1 MSSGCLP
8 LLCVVVPGWCSRDV
22 AALRASPCSR
32 VRTACFGGTR
42 SPAQHRGGLCRCWCD
57 RLGGGRP
64 PSGEAWAQH
73 WTPSILW
80 RLLTHHVFSW
90 CSLQRGLGPHSGRV
104 PLLCAWLHALLCS
117 APRHPLG
124 CHATGAGRLC
134 VCSGVAPVPVVCC
147 RWGVGVIRLIRR
159 AEPACGVGSSTRLA
173 DARRGGVA
181 PGKGGGGGQN
191 RPLTYSG
198 DQKEVVGP
206 LHLWPEAKIE
216 IAAIIQRQNGIREL
230 DKGSGS
236 PFRVNSTRV
245 VYPPTTF
252 HTDGIACPKV

>member
-1 MSSGCLP
+1 MGWWLFRRSAEVLACRFGQLQRRGQYVRLAGVGQGHAGGALVWVLGLLGSALIVSSGCLP

-90 CSLQRGLGPHSGRV
+90 CSLQRGLGPHSGRG

-147 RWGVGVIRLIRR
+147 R
-159 AEPACGVGSSTRLA
+159 
-173 DARRGGVA
+173 
-181 PGKGGGGGQN
+181 
-191 RPLTYSG
+191 
-198 DQKEVVGP
+198 
-206 LHLWPEAKIE
+206 
-216 IAAIIQRQNGIREL
+216 
-230 DKGSGS
+230 
-236 PFRVNSTRV
+236 
-245 VYPPTTF
+245 
-252 HTDGIACPKV
+252 